1 MCNVIISQS
10 NLLKLKRTDH
20 YGDSRD
26 VIQLLLLEDASD
38 LLPVL
43 VLHYTNKSSCVG
55 CGHST
60 RDDQKNEQ
68 SHMTLVLPPPTSDG
82 AEVSELLD
90 QACQEFIQDEAKY
103 NCSNCNKLVK
113 LKTKLFMSGDSPD
126 VLMLSVNRG
135 PVGAG
140 RHSIKATVTL
150 NLALWGSN
158 CEHNLIACLFLVNE
172 NHHTASVRE
181 GSSIFV

>member
-1 MCNVIISQS
+1 M
-10 NLLKLKRTDH
+10 
-20 YGDSRD
+20 
-26 VIQLLLLEDASD
+26 
-38 LLPVL
+38 
-43 VLHYTNKSSCVG
+43 
-55 CGHST
+55 
-60 RDDQKNEQ
+60 
-68 SHMTLVLPPPTSDG
+68 
-82 AEVSELLD
+82 
-90 QACQEFIQDEAKY
+90 KY

-113 LKTKLFMSGDSPD
+113 LKTQLSMSGDSPD

-158 CEHNLIACLFLVNE
+158 CEYNLIACLFHVNE

-181 GSSIFV
+181 GSSNFVSYYDSNPSRPRGVAPLPRRG